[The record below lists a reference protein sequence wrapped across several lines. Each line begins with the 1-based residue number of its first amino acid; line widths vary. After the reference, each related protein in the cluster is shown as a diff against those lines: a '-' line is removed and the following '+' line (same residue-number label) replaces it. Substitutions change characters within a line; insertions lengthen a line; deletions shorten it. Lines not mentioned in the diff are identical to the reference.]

1 MSQPKY
7 IQVMDFLREDIAGRD
22 PHTPIL
28 SEREISQRLDISR
41 MTVRKAIEE
50 LCRQGVLYR
59 GGNRGT
65 FVARR
70 PASVTVSGSAPRQER
85 QRVLFLDSVYESA
98 NVRDVQKAF
107 GLEDHQRLFRMVRLI
122 LDDDLPLRVEEIY
135 ALPEVAMDKGL
146 NELETMFQLDA
157 CRNAASV
164 TWELRPAVIP
174 PKYSRLLNVRQG
186 TAVICRREEIRMG
199 NGPLYL
205 CVHTWLHPE
214 NARITGSSP
223 PQGAATHT

>member
-7 IQVMDFLREDIAGRD
+7 VQVMDFLQEDIQGK
-22 PHTPIL
+22 PPQTPIL

-41 MTVRKAIEE
+41 MTVRKAIEQ

-85 QRVLFLDSVYESA
+85 QRVLFLDCVNECA

-122 LDDDLPLRVEEIY
+122 LDDDLPLRVGINKLDLLGEPAIGRRFKG
-135 ALPEVAMDKGL
+135 EVWLQGL
-146 NELETMFQLDA
+146 VEFPGQGE
-157 CRNAASV
+157 
-164 TWELRPAVIP
+164 
-174 PKYSRLLNVRQG
+174 RL
-186 TAVICRREEIRMG
+186 
-199 NGPLYL
+199 
-205 CVHTWLHPE
+205 
-214 NARITGSSP
+214 S
-223 PQGAATHT
+223 

>member
-1 MSQPKY
+1 M
-7 IQVMDFLREDIAGRD
+7 
-22 PHTPIL
+22 
-28 SEREISQRLDISR
+28 
-41 MTVRKAIEE
+41 
-50 LCRQGVLYR
+50 
-59 GGNRGT
+59 
-65 FVARR
+65 
-70 PASVTVSGSAPRQER
+70 
-85 QRVLFLDSVYESA
+85 LFLDSVYESA

-146 NELETMFQLDA
+146 NELETMFRLDA

-164 TWELRPAVIP
+164 TWELRPSVIP

-214 NARITGSSP
+214 NARITGSSQ

>member
-1 MSQPKY
+1 
-7 IQVMDFLREDIAGRD
+7 
-22 PHTPIL
+22 
-28 SEREISQRLDISR
+28 
-41 MTVRKAIEE
+41 
-50 LCRQGVLYR
+50 
-59 GGNRGT
+59 
-65 FVARR
+65 
-70 PASVTVSGSAPRQER
+70 
-85 QRVLFLDSVYESA
+85 
-98 NVRDVQKAF
+98 
-107 GLEDHQRLFRMVRLI
+107 
-122 LDDDLPLRVEEIY
+122 
-135 ALPEVAMDKGL
+135 MDKGL

-214 NARITGSSP
+214 NARITGSSQ

>member
-146 NELETMFQLDA
+146 NELESFFQLDQI
-157 CRNAASV
+157 RSSGQSRWDLHAA
-164 TWELRPAVIP
+164 LIP
-174 PKYSRLLNVRQG
+174 PKYSRLLEVRQG
-186 TAVICRREEIRMG
+186 TPVICRRDQIRQSDG
-199 NGPLYL
+199 SLFLYIN
-205 CVHTWLHPE
+205 TWLHPD
-214 NARITGSSP
+214 NVRITSSTMP
-223 PQGAATHT
+223 FAAPVHT